1 MSKAIH
7 NLFEIRKSLE
17 RFEQEVGI
25 SNLSDLEKSII
36 EFVASSKEVTLT
48 VITQTEYF
56 QKYSL
61 SSIKRAVSNLI
72 ESNIV
77 FQEISKG
84 DRRARFLVFKD

>member
-56 QKYSL
+56 QKYSF
-61 SSIKRAVSNLI
+61 SSIKRAVNNLI
-72 ESNIV
+72 ESDIV

>member
-1 MSKAIH
+1 MSKAIN

-17 RFEQEVGI
+17 KFEQEVGI
-25 SNLSDLEKSII
+25 SKLTDLEKSIL

-48 VITQTEYF
+48 VITQNEYF

-72 ESNIV
+72 ESDLV
-77 FQEISKG
+77 LKEISKG
-84 DRRARFLVFKD
+84 DRRARFLVYKN

>member
-61 SSIKRAVSNLI
+61 SSIKRAVNNLI
-72 ESNIV
+72 ESDIV
-77 FQEISKG
+77 YQEIPKG

>member
-1 MSKAIH
+1 MSKAIN

-17 RFEQEVGI
+17 KFEHEVGI
-25 SNLSDLEKSII
+25 SDLTELEKSII
-36 EFVASSKEVTLT
+36 EFLASSKEVTLT

-61 SSIKRAVSNLI
+61 SSIKRAVNNLI
-72 ESNIV
+72 ESDLV
-77 FQEISKG
+77 FQEISKS